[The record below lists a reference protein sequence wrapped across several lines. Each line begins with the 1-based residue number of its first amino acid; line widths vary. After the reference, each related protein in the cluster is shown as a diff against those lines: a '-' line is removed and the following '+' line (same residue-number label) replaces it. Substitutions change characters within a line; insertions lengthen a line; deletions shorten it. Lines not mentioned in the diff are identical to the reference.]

1 MRNFRTLTLAQELHK
16 RCKSL
21 KIPSYLRD
29 QLLRSSS
36 SVALNLGE
44 GKGRKSIKEQK
55 RFFDIAFGSLRET
68 QTCLL
73 LFEAPENIIQL
84 ADDTAAHLYKLIK
97 SFQ

>member
-1 MRNFRTLTLAQELHK
+1 MAIELHK

-21 KIPSYLRD
+21 KAPPYLRD

-44 GKGRKSIKEQK
+44 GKGRKSLKEQK
-55 RFFDIAFGSLRET
+55 RFFDIAFGSIRET

-73 LFEAPENIIQL
+73 LLEAPKSIIQL
-84 ADDTAAHLYKLIK
+84 ADNTAAHLYKLIK
-97 SFQ
+97 SFE